1 MKALKNYFNKHKEII
16 MYLIF
21 GVSTTLVGLGSY
33 FLILNLGIAIGFT
46 NADGDPTNLLRLVA
60 QILHWV
66 FAVLFAFF
74 TNKKWVFE
82 EAKELTTSTAFQ
94 LVEFAGSRLL
104 TLLLDTVVTFGTVWI
119 LEAVSYE
126 QFWIFTCDVIAKI
139 AAAVLVT
146 IANYF
151 LSKFWVF
158 KKR

>member
-1 MKALKNYFNKHKEII
+1 
-16 MYLIF
+16 
-21 GVSTTLVGLGSY
+21 
-33 FLILNLGIAIGFT
+33 
-46 NADGDPTNLLRLVA
+46 
-60 QILHWV
+60 
-66 FAVLFAFF
+66 
-74 TNKKWVFE
+74 
-82 EAKELTTSTAFQ
+82 AFQ

-104 TLLLDTVVTFGTVWI
+104 TLLLDTAVTFGTVWI

>member
-1 MKALKNYFNKHKEII
+1 MKALKELFNKHKEII

-33 FLILNLGIAIGFT
+33 FLILHLGIALGFT
-46 NADGDPTNLLRLVA
+46 NASGDPTNALRLVA

-94 LVEFAGSRLL
+94 LAEFAGSRLL
-104 TLLLDTVVTFGTVWI
+104 TLLLDTIVTFGTVWI
-119 LEAVSYE
+119 LEAIKYT
-126 QFWIFTCDVIAKI
+126 QLWFFTCDVIAKI